1 MPINH
6 RQKLEHVRVDLTFW
20 INAHKANAAG
30 KVPISLRITV
40 HSKRAE
46 VSTGIR
52 CLPEEWD
59 KAAKRLVSVE
69 WKEAK
74 QQYERLRKPTTATKQ
89 LNTVL
94 DDLEAKAR
102 LLASDLRTAAAPDK
116 PFTAATLRAALLP
129 EPSAPVPCA
138 LVLLSAAAQQQVNQF
153 TRATYVTA
161 LNALR
166 RFQLPATTL
175 PLPEL
180 TPALVLTFT
189 SWLGREVSSRAGAA
203 YLTQLRALYG
213 HAFPKADNPFSQSPS
228 KLPPAPNRPRYVLTK
243 AELASLRELPLT
255 GREAVSR
262 DVYLTQYYLHG
273 SRVGVMLELTWAQ
286 VDWQQQRVKFKAEK
300 NGPWHDVAIRPPLA
314 AILAIY
320 YPGPG
325 ATGFVFPILPTDF
338 ASQEPRRRFML
349 RKAGNT
355 YVWRGLQRIGELLGL
370 PGKLHPHTARHSLAT
385 HTVEKTKDYR
395 LAKEFLGH
403 SSIAITEKYIRPML
417 TTELDAGA
425 DTVYND

>member
-1 MPINH
+1 MPSIH
-6 RQKLEHVRVDLTFW
+6 QSQLAHVRVDLTFW

-59 KAAKRLVSVE
+59 KATKRLVSVE
-69 WKEAK
+69 WKEGK
-74 QQYERLRKPTTATKQ
+74 QHYERLRKPTTATKQ

-102 LLASDLRTAAAPDK
+102 LLASDLRTSAAPDK

-129 EPSAPVPCA
+129 EPPTPVPCA
-138 LVLLSAAAQQQVNQF
+138 LVLLAAAAQRQSNQF

-161 LNALR
+161 LNALC
-166 RFQLPATTL
+166 RFWLPASTL

-180 TPALVLTFT
+180 TPAFVLRFT
-189 SWLGREVSSRAGAA
+189 SWLSQQVSSRAGLA

-213 HAFPKADNPFSQSPS
+213 QACPKLENPFSEAPGRLPVTPS
-228 KLPPAPNRPRYVLTK
+228 RPRYVLTK
-243 AELASLRELPLT
+243 AELATLRELPLT

-262 DVYLTQYYLHG
+262 DVYMTQYYLHG
-273 SRVGVMLELTWAQ
+273 SRVGVILELTWAQ

-300 NGPWHDVAIRPPLA
+300 NGPWHDVAIRTQLA
-314 AILAIY
+314 AILATY

-325 ATGFVFPILPTDF
+325 ATGFVFPILPADF
-338 ASQEPRRRFML
+338 DAQEPRRRFMM

-355 YVWRGLQRIGELLGL
+355 YVWRGLQRIGEIIGL

-425 DTVYND
+425 DEVYNE